1 MAFLAVVIGLLL
13 FFPSPSLGSGGP
25 QDGVAVGMRGVRL
38 AGPGQGAVPTVESLK
53 GSTVI
58 DPQQEPLGRI
68 EDIVLDHATGAIS
81 YVVMEPGTKD
91 RLIPIP
97 FSVFG
102 VTTKGRLVLDIDEGR
117 VYTAPSYAKGG
128 SPNWRDPVWDERV
141 AAFWGR
147 VPKGVIAEAVRT
159 PSPPHASVR
168 HGQ

>member
-1 MAFLAVVIGLLL
+1 MAFLAVIIGLFL
-13 FFPSPSLGSGGP
+13 FFASPAHSSGGP
-25 QDGVAVGMRGVRL
+25 QDRVAIGMRGVRI
-38 AGPGQGAVPTVESLK
+38 AGPGQEKVPAVESLK

-68 EDIVLDHATGAIS
+68 DDIVLDHATGAIS
-81 YVVMEPGTKD
+81 YVVLEPGTKD

-97 FSVFG
+97 FSVFSI
-102 VTTKGRLVLDIDEGR
+102 TTKGRLVLDIDEGR

-128 SPNWRDPVWDERV
+128 SPNWGDPVWDERV

-147 VPKGVIAEAVRT
+147 VPKGVTAEAVRT
-159 PSPPHASVR
+159 PSSPHAPVR

>member
-1 MAFLAVVIGLLL
+1 MAFLAVIIGLFL
-13 FFPSPSLGSGGP
+13 FFASPALGSGGP
-25 QDGVAVGMRGVRL
+25 QDTVAIGMRGVRL
-38 AGPGQGAVPTVESLK
+38 AGPGQEAHPTVESLK

-68 EDIVLDHATGAIS
+68 DDIVLDHATGAIS
-81 YVVMEPGTKD
+81 YVVLEPGTKD

-97 FSVFG
+97 FSVFSI
-102 VTTKGRLVLDIDEGR
+102 TTKGRLVLDIDEGR

-147 VPKGVIAEAVRT
+147 VPKGVTAEAVRT
-159 PSPPHASVR
+159 PSSPHESVR

>member
-1 MAFLAVVIGLLL
+1 VAFLAVIIGLFL
-13 FFPSPSLGSGGP
+13 FFASPALGSGGP
-25 QDGVAVGMRGVRL
+25 QDTVAIGMRGVRL
-38 AGPGQGAVPTVESLK
+38 AGPGQEAHPTVESLK

-68 EDIVLDHATGAIS
+68 DDIVLDHATGAIS
-81 YVVMEPGTKD
+81 YVVLEPGTKD

-97 FSVFG
+97 FSVFSI
-102 VTTKGRLVLDIDEGR
+102 TTKGRLVLDIDEGR

-147 VPKGVIAEAVRT
+147 VPKGVTAEAVRT
-159 PSPPHASVR
+159 PSSPHESVR

>member
-1 MAFLAVVIGLLL
+1 MAFLAVIIGLFL
-13 FFPSPSLGSGGP
+13 FFASPALGSGGP

-38 AGPGQGAVPTVESLK
+38 AGPGQEAHPTVESLK

-68 EDIVLDHATGAIS
+68 DDIVLDHATGAIS
-81 YVVMEPGTKD
+81 YVVLEPGTKD

-97 FSVFG
+97 FSVFSI
-102 VTTKGRLVLDIDEGR
+102 TTKGRLVLDIDEGR

-147 VPKGVIAEAVRT
+147 VPKGVTAEAVRT
-159 PSPPHASVR
+159 PSSPHESVR

>member
-1 MAFLAVVIGLLL
+1 
-13 FFPSPSLGSGGP
+13 
-25 QDGVAVGMRGVRL
+25 MRGVRL

-147 VPKGVIAEAVRT
+147 VPKGVTAEAVRT
-159 PSPPHASVR
+159 PSSPHESVR

>member
-1 MAFLAVVIGLLL
+1 MAFLAVIIGLFL
-13 FFPSPSLGSGGP
+13 FFASPALGSGGP
-25 QDGVAVGMRGVRL
+25 QDTVAIGMRGVRL
-38 AGPGQGAVPTVESLK
+38 AGPGQEAHPTVESLK

-68 EDIVLDHATGAIS
+68 DDIVLDHATGAIS
-81 YVVMEPGTKD
+81 YVVLEPGTKD

-97 FSVFG
+97 FSVFSI
-102 VTTKGRLVLDIDEGR
+102 TTKGRLVLDIDEGR

-147 VPKGVIAEAVRT
+147 VPKGVTAEAVRA
-159 PSPPHASVR
+159 PSSPHESVR